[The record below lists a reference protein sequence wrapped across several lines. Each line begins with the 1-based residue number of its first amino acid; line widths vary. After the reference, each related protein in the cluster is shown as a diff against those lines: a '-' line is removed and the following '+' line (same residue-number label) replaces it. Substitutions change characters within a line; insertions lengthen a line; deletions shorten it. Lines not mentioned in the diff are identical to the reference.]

1 MPRVLL
7 LTASFGEGH
16 NQAARAVAEAL
27 ERDGVTVK
35 LVDYTEW
42 LHPALRSFAKFSL
55 MQGVQKVPTL
65 YGLFYRSMSRIQPSS
80 SIQKQ
85 LNHLG
90 IEHMKA
96 CLNSFSPDVVASTFP
111 TPTGVLSELRGLGIT
126 TVPNTAILT
135 DYTAHGQWVHEST
148 DIYFV
153 AAESVK
159 RELLQR
165 GVPSSKVLV
174 TGIPIRS
181 KFDDLTVK
189 RLLAEREG
197 LRSSH
202 GFKSGT
208 PLVLIMGG
216 GAGLLADVPAWESM
230 IKRTQAQVAVIC
242 GRNPRL
248 YKRLQHLHSNRVRIL
263 GYTNRVA
270 EWMAMSDLIV
280 TKPGGITVTEAL
292 AMELPMLLYRPIPGQ
307 EEGNATFMMKMGAA
321 HLASDVKAAEQFID
335 QVVADPG
342 QLQVMRNHVKEH
354 RVRGAAERISDL
366 LHRLARGEQ
375 VKGSTVRV

>member
-1 MPRVLL
+1 MPKVLL

-35 LVDYTEW
+35 VVDYTDW

-90 IEHMKA
+90 MTHMKE
-96 CLNSFSPDVVASTFP
+96 CLSSFEPDAVASTFP
-111 TPTGVLSELRGLGIT
+111 TPTGVLSELRGLGVT
-126 TVPNTAILT
+126 KVPNAAILT
-135 DYTAHGQWVHEST
+135 DYTAHGQWVHEHT
-148 DIYFV
+148 DVYFV

-165 GVPSSKVLV
+165 HVPASKILV
-174 TGIPIRS
+174 TGIPVRS
-181 KFDDLTVK
+181 KFDDLTV
-189 RLLAEREG
+189 RHLLAEREG
-197 LRSSH
+197 LRLSH
-202 GFKSGT
+202 GFKPET
-208 PLVLIMGG
+208 PLILLMGG
-216 GAGLLADVPAWESM
+216 GAGLLADVPEWEDL
-230 IKRTQAQVAVIC
+230 IGRTEAQVAVIC
-242 GRNPRL
+242 GRNTRL
-248 YKRLQHLHSNRVRIL
+248 YKRLQHLHSDRVRIL

-292 AMELPMLLYRPIPGQ
+292 AMELPMLLFRPIPGQ
-307 EEGNATFMMKMGAA
+307 EEGNAEFMVRIGAA
-321 HLASDVKAAEQFID
+321 HLAADVKAAEDFIKR
-335 QVVADPG
+335 VVGDPS

-354 RVRGAAERISDL
+354 DVRGAAERISNL

-375 VKGSTVRV
+375 VTELKVRV